1 MKTKLFTS
9 NPLWPGGIFI
19 VRIFT
24 GIMIIP
30 HGQELFDAN
39 RMKEMFSFLNDIKFP
54 LATPLGYLA
63 KISEFF
69 GGILIIAGL
78 FTRIVTI
85 PLMIT
90 MCVVIKIMG
99 GGNIFN
105 DTSATL
111 FFLLFLG
118 IFFTGPGKWSLDYL
132 LFDRKNKL
140 KNPELQKERVVKR
153 RVSA

>member
-9 NPLWPGGIFI
+9 YPLWPDGILI

-24 GIMIIP
+24 GIMILP

-39 RMKEMFSFLNDIKFP
+39 SMKETLGFLNEIKFP

-63 KISEFF
+63 KICEFF
-69 GGILIIAGL
+69 GGILIMLGL
-78 FTRIVTI
+78 FTRIMTI
-85 PLMIT
+85 PLIIT
-90 MCVVIKIMG
+90 MGVIIKIMG

-111 FFLLFLG
+111 FLLLFLS

-132 LFDRKNKL
+132 FFDRKKNS
-140 KNPELQKERVVKR
+140 KNPELQKAQIVKR
-153 RVSA
+153 GVIV